1 MFSRRN
7 FLGGVLAG
15 TATTA
20 VVGSQRADDAPGGLG
35 PDEPATTTPT
45 ATTGPS
51 PWWLLAPLTP
61 GAVVGRG
68 WRVDTLS
75 GVTKGAAVLS
85 LAHDDGRVA
94 RVHVCAHDGA
104 PRGVAHTALF
114 DLILMDG
121 GDGKRQ
127 TEEDIGCVVISLAG
141 VIRNNELAEDG
152 DLGPLAR
159 LMTHPDRVAT
169 YGPETLN

>member
-7 FLGGVLAG
+7 FLGGALAG
-15 TATTA
+15 TAA
-20 VVGSQRADDAPGGLG
+20 SVVGAGVSRSEPPVVTG
-35 PDEPATTTPT
+35 PPT
-45 ATTGPS
+45 ATGPA
-51 PWWLLAPLTP
+51 PWWLLAPLAA
-61 GAVVGRG
+61 GATVGRG
-68 WRVDTLS
+68 WRVDSLS
-75 GVTKGAAVLS
+75 GVVQGAAVLT
-85 LAHDDGRVA
+85 LAHDDGRAA

-127 TEEDIGCVVISLAG
+127 TDEDIGCVVLGLAKA
-141 VIRNNELAEDG
+141 VRENELAEDG

-169 YGPETLN
+169 FGPDTLN